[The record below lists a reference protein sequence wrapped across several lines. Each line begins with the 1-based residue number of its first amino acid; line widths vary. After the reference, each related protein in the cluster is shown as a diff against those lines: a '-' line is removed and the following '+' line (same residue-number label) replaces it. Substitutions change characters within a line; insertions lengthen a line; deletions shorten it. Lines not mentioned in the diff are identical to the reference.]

1 MSLIAERNM
10 RTAWFRH
17 DRFGFFIHWGLYS
30 IGGRGEWIQSA
41 ECIATKEYLRYFKE
55 FDPIDYNP
63 REWLH
68 LAKKAGMR
76 YAVMTAKHNDGFCLF
91 DSNYTD
97 FKATNTRAGRDLIR
111 EYIDACRAE
120 GMKVGLFYSLIDWH
134 HPDYPHYGDA
144 FHPQR
149 NDVSTKDVPRDFNR
163 YLEYMHAQVEE
174 LCTKYGKI
182 DILWFDFSYDEMSG
196 EKWQA
201 SKLVKMVRKL
211 QPDVII
217 DNRLEGSG
225 ESSGSIR
232 TSHPK
237 VYAGDFA
244 CPEQIIPPKGLTDEK
259 GNAIPWEACVTLNN
273 HFGYHSRDNMWKEP
287 RLIIRKL
294 VECVS
299 KNGNLLVNV
308 GPDARGN
315 IPQASIDILHELGE
329 WMKKNSASIYGCGGS
344 SLPKPEWGWYT
355 QAGRRLYAH
364 IFDGSI
370 GPLPMENLGGK
381 VESIRLLADKSE
393 IQIHPTKAAIQYG
406 DFLYIN
412 FGEDPNATYPLPN
425 DKDTVVEIIL
435 QDQSLGIPEK

>member
-1 MSLIAERNM
+1 VNLIAERTM

-17 DRFGFFIHWGLYS
+17 DRFGLFIHWGLYS
-30 IGGRGEWIQSA
+30 VGGRGEWIQSA
-41 ECIATKEYLRYFKE
+41 ECISPKDYMRYFKA
-55 FDPIDYNP
+55 FDPVDYNP
-63 REWLH
+63 REWLRI
-68 LAKKAGMR
+68 AKNAGMR

-91 DSNYTD
+91 DSEYTD

-111 EYIDACRAE
+111 EYIEACRAE
-120 GMKVGLFYSLIDWH
+120 GLKVGLFYSLIDWN

-149 NDVSTKDVPRDFNR
+149 NNISTKDQPRDFNR
-163 YLEYMHAQVEE
+163 YIEYMHAQVKE

-182 DILWFDFSYDEMSG
+182 DILWFDFSYGEMSG

-201 SKLVKMVRKL
+201 TKLVKMVRKL

-232 TSHPK
+232 SIRPK

-244 CPEQIIPPKGLTDEK
+244 CPEQIIPPRGLTDEK

-273 HFGYHSRDNMWKEP
+273 HFGYYARDNMWKQP
-287 RLIIRKL
+287 RLLIRKL

-299 KNGNLLVNV
+299 KNGNLLVNI
-308 GPDARGN
+308 GPDAKGN
-315 IPQASIDILHELGE
+315 IPQTSIEILNEIGD
-329 WMKKNSASIYGCGGS
+329 WMRKNSASIYGCSGS
-344 SLPKPEWGWYT
+344 NLPKPEWGWYT

-364 IFDGSI
+364 IFDGNI

-381 VESIRLLADKSE
+381 VESMRLLADGSE
-393 IQIHPTKAAIQYG
+393 IQIHPTKANSQYG
-406 DFLYIN
+406 EYLYIN

-425 DKDTVVEIIL
+425 DKDTVIEIIL
-435 QDQSLGIPEK
+435 KE